1 LRDWGQEK
9 RYHHVVLGYNYRMD
23 GIQGGI
29 LRVKLRYLDGWTAAR
44 QAHAAQY
51 DQLLSDTGL
60 KTPVVMPYAQH
71 VYHVY
76 ALRTPNRAQLQE
88 QLAAKGI
95 QTGIHYPIPV
105 HLQQAYAELG
115 YKAGDFPHSERAA
128 AEVLSLPMYA
138 ELTSEQ
144 VDAVC
149 ESINIMAVSRI
160 VASVHGTQELQ
171 SDPEFEM
178 GMADHLREKYSR
190 EGLIELYARFSN
202 SEAGFDVVMRRVI
215 WRAIARQFGH
225 GIQIGGNVGF
235 KHLETFEIG
244 NKVFIGSQ
252 SYLQGR
258 FDGKCVI
265 GNYVWIGPQS
275 YFDAREL
282 IIEDFV
288 GWGPGAK
295 VLGSSHT
302 GLPID
307 VPIIKTGLEIKPVKI
322 ETGADIGMNAVILP
336 GVTVG
341 KGSIVGAGAVVTKD
355 VPPYAIVAGVPARFR
370 RWRDGYESPEGNIP
384 KET

>member
-1 LRDWGQEK
+1 
-9 RYHHVVLGYNYRMD
+9 
-23 GIQGGI
+23 
-29 LRVKLRYLDGWTAAR
+29 
-44 QAHAAQY
+44 
-51 DQLLSDTGL
+51 
-60 KTPVVMPYAQH
+60 
-71 VYHVY
+71 
-76 ALRTPNRAQLQE
+76 
-88 QLAAKGI
+88 
-95 QTGIHYPIPV
+95 
-105 HLQQAYAELG
+105 
-115 YKAGDFPHSERAA
+115 
-128 AEVLSLPMYA
+128 
-138 ELTSEQ
+138 
-144 VDAVC
+144 
-149 ESINIMAVSRI
+149 MAVSRI